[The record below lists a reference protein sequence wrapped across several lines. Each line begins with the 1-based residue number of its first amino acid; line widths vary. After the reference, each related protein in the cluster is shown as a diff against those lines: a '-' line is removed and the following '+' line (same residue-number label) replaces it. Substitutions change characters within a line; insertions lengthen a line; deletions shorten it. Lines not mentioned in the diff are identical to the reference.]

1 MFSDS
6 RGALMRRHK
15 FKVSTLQKK
24 CKKEKPSEN
33 IELTGKPFE
42 ASAQKKEQKKIL
54 DLAQIN
60 QLNARVLKAIN
71 YHFSCHQYDLYCK
84 TSKTI

>member
-15 FKVSTLQKK
+15 FKVSTLHKK
-24 CKKEKPSEN
+24 CKKERPSEN

-42 ASAQKKEQKKIL
+42 AAAQKKEQENSRPCTNEPVERKSSES
-54 DLAQIN
+54 N
-60 QLNARVLKAIN
+60 
-71 YHFSCHQYDLYCK
+71 
-84 TSKTI
+84 